1 MTSLAKIGFWFINN
15 IGRKNKITKCYKNAV
30 SGITEVW
37 NIKYTTQKL
46 YPQVYKSFVCM
57 TVPSLLSQDTDN

>member
-1 MTSLAKIGFWFINN
+1 MTNLANIGFWFINN

-37 NIKYTTQKL
+37 NIKYATQNGILKHANH
-46 YPQVYKSFVCM
+46 
-57 TVPSLLSQDTDN
+57 LSV